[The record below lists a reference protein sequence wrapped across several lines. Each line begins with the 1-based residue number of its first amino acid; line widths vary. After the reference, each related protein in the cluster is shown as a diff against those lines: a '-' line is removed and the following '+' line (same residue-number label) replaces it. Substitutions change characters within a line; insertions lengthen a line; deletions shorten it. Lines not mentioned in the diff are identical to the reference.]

1 MQFWQNQYRNFT
13 IKGILWEI
21 SDDGAEVLLH
31 TEMKCSIGA
40 EVFTIV
46 KKCRNKLK
54 VSKQQKKLQKLLK
67 SKREIVK
74 SFKTFLGN
82 CDILKNSPNSVEK
95 FSYRLKNVPKDYG

>member
-1 MQFWQNQYRNFT
+1 MPEPEGKLFEKIGEQVESF
-13 IKGILWEI
+13 K
-21 SDDGAEVLLH
+21 
-31 TEMKCSIGA
+31 TE
-40 EVFTIV
+40 
-46 KKCRNKLK
+46 KK
-54 VSKQQKKLQKLLK
+54 KKLQKLLK

>member
-1 MQFWQNQYRNFT
+1 LPEPEGKLFEKIGEQVESF
-13 IKGILWEI
+13 K
-21 SDDGAEVLLH
+21 
-31 TEMKCSIGA
+31 TEK
-40 EVFTIV
+40 
-46 KKCRNKLK
+46 
-54 VSKQQKKLQKLLK
+54 KKLQKLLK